1 MKIRIDNHKSKLS
14 SVIYILVGSIIGISP
29 FISVPI
35 ANAAQITGR
44 SVVLSTSVGD
54 ASGVTYTLN
63 TAALPTSTAVKSL
76 EIKFCSS
83 LTGACVAPAGFLATS
98 SVLASQPT
106 GLGAASGWT
115 VSAATPGSLR
125 IINAANSTAS
135 SGAVAVVW
143 NGVHNPTATNT
154 AFYGVITTYS
164 DSTWTTAIDSGTIAL
179 STSSQIQVALAVD
192 ETLTF
197 CTGTSITGEDCST
210 AAGGIVNLGKGS
222 TTATATGTSVMAAS
236 TNGSTGYSV
245 TVNGTTLTSGA
256 NTIDALATGGAS
268 TVNTKQ
274 FGLNLASANTTPAI
288 GSAKTGAGTA
298 SAAVN
303 YGTNNTFR
311 FASGEIIASASGP
324 TNANKFTI
332 GYIANISGITPPG
345 SYSTVLTYVATANF

>member
-1 MKIRIDNHKSKLS
+1 MKLRINNNKSKLRS
-14 SVIYILVGSIIGISP
+14 AIYILVGSIIGLSP
-29 FISVPI
+29 FISIPI

-63 TAALPTSTAVKSL
+63 ATALPTTTAVKSL
-76 EIKFCSS
+76 EVKFCSS
-83 LTGACVAPAGFLATS
+83 LTGACASPAGFSTTS
-98 SVLASQPT
+98 SALASQPT

-115 VSAATPGSLR
+115 ASTATSGSLR
-125 IINAANSTAS
+125 ILNAANSTAS
-135 SGAVAVVW
+135 SGALTVVW
-143 NGVHNPTATNT
+143 SGVHNPTATNT

-164 DSTWTTAIDSGTIAL
+164 DSAWTTAIDSGSVAL
-179 STSSQIQVALAVD
+179 STSSQIQVALTVD

-210 AAGGIVNLGKGS
+210 ASGSIVNLGKGS
-222 TTATATGTSVMAAS
+222 TTATATGTSLMAAS
-236 TNGSTGYSV
+236 TNGNTGYSV
-245 TVNGTTLTSGA
+245 TVNGTTLASGA
-256 NTIDALATGGAS
+256 NTIDALSTGGAS
-268 TVNTKQ
+268 MLNTNQ
-274 FGLNLASANTTPAI
+274 FGLNLASANTTPVI

-303 YGTNNTFR
+303 YGTNNNFR
-311 FASGEIIASASGP
+311 FASGEIIASAAGP